1 MYEEEVNSRMELV
14 QKMRSQS
21 MENGYRIGRGC
32 YNSPAFAEDEQDAGL
47 RRSLARLKILA
58 AVFLVAGIVFLDK
71 CGGRFGALDADRIFQ
86 MIELDYE
93 EVLTEKYAALIEN
106 CRR

>member
-1 MYEEEVNSRMELV
+1 MNSRMELA

-32 YNSPAFAEDEQDAGL
+32 YKSPACAEDEQDAGL
-47 RRSLARLKILA
+47 RRSLARLRILA
-58 AVFLVAGIVFLDK
+58 VVFLVAGIVFLDK
-71 CGGRFGALDADRIFQ
+71 CGGRIGALDADRIFR

-93 EVLTEKYAALIEN
+93 DILTEKFTALIEN